1 MIKFGN
7 DIIKVN
13 GGWIDYTQP
22 VPPVPTAY
30 TVNLVQ
36 TVGGQISAV
45 PMSGYTGS
53 LISLG
58 NAPDTDYIFMNYNIE
73 GATLNADQESFYI
86 GNSNVSVTGIFDYQP
101 TPAPEI
107 TAVWVYI
114 DNEEYT
120 GSETIQVSTLKL
132 NGVGI
137 TPTIVEYFNYNY
149 QTWEDDSGN
158 ANYFNDNN
166 NAYNSPYNSTS
177 IRFKLPS
184 IPSDNDIISYG
195 PYNIWWASSIN
206 CTVRLI
212 GLDAVGNEY
221 IITDSGYN
229 QRSYYNNNKQ
239 RVQLTYINP
248 V

>member
-86 GNSNVSVTGIFDYQP
+86 GNSNVSVTGVFDYQP

-107 TAVWVYI
+107 TEVWVYI
-114 DNEEYT
+114 DMAEHTAGY
-120 GSETIQVSTLKL
+120 SIQVYTLQL

-137 TPTIVEYFNYNY
+137 TPTEVKFLDYNS
-149 QTWEDDSGN
+149 QTWIDDTVN
-158 ANYFNDNN
+158 AHYFNDNN
-166 NAYNSPYNSTS
+166 NAYSGSGDS
-177 IRFKLPS
+177 VRFKLPYV
-184 IPSDNDIISYG
+184 PSDYEEISYG
-195 PYNIWWASSIN
+195 PYGPWWAAPIN
-206 CTVRLI
+206 CIAYLV

-221 IITDSGYN
+221 IIADSGYN
-229 QRSYYNNNKQ
+229 QQTYFNNNKR
-239 RVQLTYINP
+239 RVQLTYISP